1 MLEIFR
7 VGGDSHGGCV
17 AVAACFD
24 FEICD
29 DGDYDVLVQA
39 RKEGPADFD
48 PHAQGGNLE
57 LKTGA
62 KSVIWDR
69 PSYPSVGAVWPES
82 IRCCREGLPCRSAA
96 SDSHQERF
104 KARMFPVFQLL

>member
-1 MLEIFR
+1 MLEIFG
-7 VGGDSHGGCV
+7 VEGDSHGGCV

-48 PHAQGGNLE
+48 PHAQGGRKSGIEDRRQVRKL
-57 LKTGA
+57 GQA
-62 KSVIWDR
+62 KHPQCGR
-69 PSYPSVGAVWPES
+69 RLA
-82 IRCCREGLPCRSAA
+82 
-96 SDSHQERF
+96 
-104 KARMFPVFQLL
+104 